1 MYLKS
6 TQSLKIIK
14 VNLVLYLL
22 FFISFLIAFTK
33 IVNAQWVNN
42 PSENTKLVV
51 DASDPINISAVKDS
65 KGGAFIFWQDN
76 KYGIQNNEVYFMHVN
91 NNGRISFRADGK
103 RVSNLPGAEEEPAS
117 TPSISGSAVVVWKD
131 YSSSHFGNL
140 YAQRV
145 SANGNYYWQPDG
157 IGITQTQNEIGAFS
171 VCANKKGNVFVAYVL
186 RPSEIT
192 GEYKLEIQKLSP
204 NGDLLFKTSPVV
216 YESRER
222 KSSITII
229 DDEEGGAFLLWL
241 EYRNNKSILL
251 AQRID
256 SLGIPMWGKKPVEI
270 SASSQNVTL
279 YTAVKMN
286 YNAVYVAWQQI
297 HRANK
302 DIYHQI
308 LTSRGKFLWYS
319 GGRNATPQNG
329 SQVNP
334 LAVASDSSAILSWTD
349 ESINNRNIFIQKFN
363 KFGRPEWGKSE
374 IPVIKVKGEQFGQ
387 KIISDGKGGAIVA
400 WVDMRNKS
408 ANADIYAQRINNE
421 GKLVWDS
428 LGLPIGSN
436 FNSLK
441 SYLSILPDENGGAIA
456 IFKDKRNGKN
466 AIYGQKIFTSGT
478 FISQL
483 IGPNTEI
490 SRDSIK
496 VSWYIANEQ
505 GNVKYTIERASML
518 DADSVKWNII
528 GNIFSNGQS
537 GAKHYVYIDIPKMTG
552 TLYYRIIQTDA
563 AGDIQKSDISRIN
576 YFGSSSKAVVAQNFP
591 NPFSDSTSISFYLP
605 EPAEVIVEF
614 YNSHVEKINE
624 IDKPFPSGE
633 NKIYFSAKGLKP
645 GIYFYRFRTGD
656 FVDVKKM
663 IITN

>member
-1 MYLKS
+1 LYLNN
-6 TQSLKIIK
+6 TQNFKRKKIEFGFYILFFM
-14 VNLVLYLL
+14 LVL
-22 FFISFLIAFTK
+22 FSSTK
-33 IVNAQWVNN
+33 VVNAQWINN
-42 PSENTKLVV
+42 PSENTKLVI
-51 DASDPINISAVKDS
+51 DASEPINISAVTDS

-76 KYGIQNNEVYFMHVN
+76 KYGLQNNEVYFMHVKS
-91 NNGRISFRADGK
+91 NGRISFRADGK
-103 RVSNLPGAEEEPAS
+103 RVSTLPGAEEEPVS

-131 YSSSHFGNL
+131 FSSSHFGNL

-145 SANGNYYWQPDG
+145 SSNGNYYWQPDG
-157 IGITQTQNEIGAFS
+157 IGVTQTQNEIGDFS
-171 VCANKKGNVFVAYVL
+171 VCANKNGNIFVAYVL

-192 GEYKLEIQKLSP
+192 GEYKLEIQKISP
-204 NGDLLFKTSPVV
+204 NGNLFFDTSPVV

-222 KSSITII
+222 KSSISII
-229 DDEEGGAFLLWL
+229 DDGEGGTFLLWL

-251 AQRID
+251 AQRVD
-256 SLGIPMWGKKPVEI
+256 SLGLPMWKKPIEI
-270 SASSQNVTL
+270 SANIQNVTL

-286 YNAVYVAWQQI
+286 YPAIYVAWQQI

-308 LTSRGKFLWYS
+308 LTNQGKFLWYA

-334 LAVASDSSAILSWTD
+334 MAVASDSSAILSWTD
-349 ESINNRNIFIQKFN
+349 ESTNNKNIYIQKFN
-363 KFGRPEWGKSE
+363 KYGRPEWGRSE

-400 WVDMRNKS
+400 WIDMRNKS

-421 GKLVWDS
+421 GRLVWDS

-441 SYLSILPDENGGAIA
+441 SYLSLLPDENGGAIA
-456 IFKDKRNGKN
+456 IFKDNRNGKN

-490 SRDSIK
+490 NRDSIK
-496 VSWYIANEQ
+496 ISWYTANER
-505 GNVKYTIERASML
+505 GNVKYTVERASLL
-518 DADSVKWNII
+518 DADSISWDII
-528 GNIFSNGQS
+528 GNVFSNGQS
-537 GAKHYVYIDIPKMTG
+537 GAKHYVYVDVPNITG

-576 YFGSSSKAVVAQNFP
+576 YFGSSSKVVVAQNFP
-591 NPFSDSTSISFYLP
+591 NPFSDSTTISFYLP
-605 EPAEVIVEF
+605 EPTEVIVEF

-624 IDKPFPSGE
+624 IDKSFPSGE
-633 NKIYFSAKGLKP
+633 NKINFSAKGLKA
-645 GIYFYRFRTGD
+645 GIYFYRFRAGN

-663 IITN
+663 IIAN